1 LENSENR
8 RSAGRHGNQHVR
20 LRDAQV
26 SEAFC
31 PAPAINCCEPWQ
43 ALLPGF
49 EFFLVDFSPQ
59 ASPTIRQTSGHVRR
73 AHVLGFC
80 LSAAG
85 VVDSMS
91 FRAFTPAKSL
101 WAAAFCLLL
110 LPSVRAEEGIDT
122 EHIYSFMIGT
132 DVGERGEREFQ
143 SETTG
148 RFSKAGG
155 SYQGYGQELE
165 LEFVPITN
173 FRVEVGTT
181 LAAHNIDSVPG
192 FDDRTQLGW
201 QGASL
206 DLRYRFLDRD
216 TAPFGLTLAMETH
229 GDTIDE
235 ITANCVR
242 SVGTEV
248 TLVVERD
255 LIPHMAVATLNL
267 SYQPEWTHFAG
278 ALAEEQEGTLG
289 VAFGVMAQL
298 RPGFLLGGEAR
309 YFRKY
314 DGISLD
320 ELSGQAFF
328 VGPTAYF
335 QLSETARITAN
346 WSVQA
351 WGQTTGTNGALD
363 LVNFE
368 RYQAKLVFGVN
379 F

>member
-1 LENSENR
+1 
-8 RSAGRHGNQHVR
+8 
-20 LRDAQV
+20 
-26 SEAFC
+26 
-31 PAPAINCCEPWQ
+31 
-43 ALLPGF
+43 
-49 EFFLVDFSPQ
+49 
-59 ASPTIRQTSGHVRR
+59 
-73 AHVLGFC
+73 
-80 LSAAG
+80 
-85 VVDSMS
+85 MS
-91 FRAFTPAKSL
+91 FHASIPARRI

-110 LPSVRAEEGIDT
+110 PLAGARADGIDT
-122 EHIYSFMIGT
+122 EHIYGFMIGT

-148 RFSKAGG
+148 RFSKNGG
-155 SYQGYGQELE
+155 GYQAYGQEVE

-192 FDDRTQLGW
+192 FGDRTQLGW

-216 TAPFGLTLAMETH
+216 MAPVGLTLAVETH
-229 GDTIDE
+229 GDQIDE
-235 ITANCVR
+235 TTADRVR

-248 TLVVERD
+248 TLAVERD

-267 SYQPEWTHFAG
+267 SYQPEWTHFVG
-278 ALAEEQEGTLG
+278 QPAEEQEAMLG

-314 DGISLD
+314 DGIGLD
-320 ELSGQAFF
+320 QLSGQAFF

-335 QLSETARITAN
+335 QLSDTARITAT

-351 WGQTTGTNGALD
+351 WGQTAGMNGALD

-368 RYQAKLVFGVN
+368 RHQARLVFGVN